1 MSIEIHPTLLKGEL
15 TPPPSKSISHRALIL
30 ASLSNPGSTISNLLL
45 SEDVVATKSG
55 LECMGAQFD
64 MDGDKYVIQ
73 SNTTHGCQQ
82 LDCRNSGT
90 TLRLLMGVAALFP
103 EETTLFGDAS
113 LQTRPIHDLTSTLIQ
128 MGIEVDSDSGNTPVK
143 IRGTPMNKELDV
155 TISGQ
160 KSSQFISSMLILGS
174 VRGFE
179 TITNIQIKD
188 QLISRPYVE
197 LTKQMLEKAGVSIK
211 ERQTGFLVHG
221 MDRLEPIQYNIPP
234 DFSSAAFFLIAGALP
249 GNQIVVHGLSGDLPQ
264 ADAKVLDFLDQM
276 GASVVRTDNQVTVTH
291 NELQGFKADLGNC
304 PDLFPILSVAAALAE
319 GESTLY
325 GASQLEHKETNRI
338 NTTESMLNQFGI
350 PITVKPDGAT
360 ITGGTPKGGINI
372 DSFGDHRIAMAA
384 SILATQ
390 ASASSHILNHECV
403 AVSYPNFFRDFN
415 RLSQPK

>member
-188 QLISRPYVE
+188 QL
-197 LTKQMLEKAGVSIK
+197 
-211 ERQTGFLVHG
+211 
-221 MDRLEPIQYNIPP
+221 
-234 DFSSAAFFLIAGALP
+234 
-249 GNQIVVHGLSGDLPQ
+249 
-264 ADAKVLDFLDQM
+264 
-276 GASVVRTDNQVTVTH
+276 
-291 NELQGFKADLGNC
+291 
-304 PDLFPILSVAAALAE
+304 
-319 GESTLY
+319 
-325 GASQLEHKETNRI
+325 
-338 NTTESMLNQFGI
+338 
-350 PITVKPDGAT
+350 
-360 ITGGTPKGGINI
+360 
-372 DSFGDHRIAMAA
+372 
-384 SILATQ
+384 
-390 ASASSHILNHECV
+390 
-403 AVSYPNFFRDFN
+403 
-415 RLSQPK
+415 